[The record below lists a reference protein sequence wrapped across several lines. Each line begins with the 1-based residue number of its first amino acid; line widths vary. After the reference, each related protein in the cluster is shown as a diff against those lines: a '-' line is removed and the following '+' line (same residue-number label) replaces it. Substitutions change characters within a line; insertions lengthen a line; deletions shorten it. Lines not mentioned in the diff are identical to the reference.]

1 MFQSPGNVFVRYADI
16 DEALVDPSTG
26 AAINKVVFMIFFQV
40 SFNEKFH
47 CSKTGSLSL

>member
-1 MFQSPGNVFVRYADI
+1 MLQSPGNVFVRYADI

-40 SFNEKFH
+40 YFSERFH
-47 CSKTGSLSL
+47 CSKQVAL